1 MKVQTLLIIMD
12 LLVRVNLV
20 SKRVLLEGIK
30 ISMMR
35 F

>member
-12 LLVRVNLV
+12 LLVRVSLV